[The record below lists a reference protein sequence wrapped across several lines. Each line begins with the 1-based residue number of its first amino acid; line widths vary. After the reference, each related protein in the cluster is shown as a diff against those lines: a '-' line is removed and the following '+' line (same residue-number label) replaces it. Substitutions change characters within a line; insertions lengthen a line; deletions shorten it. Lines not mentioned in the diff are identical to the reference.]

1 MIVEINCRFAVILET
16 ANMLPATCNKD
27 YGFTVPIPKFPLEVN
42 IIVGVKLLDVSAS
55 PKRIPP
61 APCYPF

>member
-1 MIVEINCRFAVILET
+1 MILEVP
-16 ANMLPATCNKD
+16 NMLPATCNKD
-27 YGFTVPIPKFPLEVN
+27 YEFTVPIPKFPLEVN